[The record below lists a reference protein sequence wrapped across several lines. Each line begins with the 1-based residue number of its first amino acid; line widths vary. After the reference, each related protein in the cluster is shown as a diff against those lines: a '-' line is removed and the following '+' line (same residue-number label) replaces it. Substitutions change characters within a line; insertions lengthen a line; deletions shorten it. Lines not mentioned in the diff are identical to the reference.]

1 MIVISSAALIPTANA
16 AVQDVQLR
24 LDTAIQYPNDRQV
37 NIVVEAMAF
46 ENDKPSLQNVEI
58 TALIKWKNGTTM
70 FEQSAK
76 VQPGLRTSMI
86 FPPIE
91 EVGTYYVYA
100 YGEAGGLRSSTES
113 QTMRITYAPQLYKA
127 GFTSGSTFLVSPTQ
141 DYLNLTV
148 QEYLDDGLSILPGK
162 TYKTNG
168 SVLEIDVPS
177 GYLAVRY
184 NIIDQNGWMNYERS
198 DSTGLTVHGPPYV
211 WVYGDL
217 ERVEPVAS
225 LKSTAT
231 IFVGIIGGLL
241 ILAGAA
247 NFFFKA
253 RDDSLKRRK
262 EQGTDDMPGW
272 SERRRQ
278 RKLREQAEQDYWNR
292 QRNYPSFYNRRY

>member
-1 MIVISSAALIPTANA
+1 MPSTQAAI
-16 AVQDVQLR
+16 QDVQLR
-24 LDTAIQYPNDRQV
+24 LDTAIQYPNDRHV

-46 ENDKPSLQNVEI
+46 ENDKPSLQNIEI

-76 VQPGLRTSMI
+76 VQPGLRTTMI

-100 YGEAGGLRSSTES
+100 YGEAGNLRSTTES

-127 GFTSGSTFLVSPTQ
+127 GFTSAETFLVSPQQ
-141 DYLNLTV
+141 DFLNLTI
-148 QEYLDDGLSILPGK
+148 QEYLDDGLSITPGK
-162 TYKTNG
+162 TYKSNG
-168 SVLEIDVPS
+168 SVLDIEVPT

-184 NIIDQNGWMNYERS
+184 NIIDENGWMNYERS
-198 DSTGLTVHGPPYV
+198 DSSGLTVHGPPYV

-225 LKSTAT
+225 LKSMGS
-231 IFVGIIGGLL
+231 IFVGIMGAIL
-241 ILAGAA
+241 ILAGAST
-247 NFFFKA
+247 FFFRA

-262 EQGTDDMPGW
+262 EEGTDDMPGW
-272 SERRRQ
+272 SERRR
-278 RKLREQAEQDYWNR
+278 RKKMREQAEQEYW
-292 QRNYPSFYNRRY
+292 QRNRGNNYSPFYRRY